1 MSRRNRSPWSANIH
15 SCRMVILRH
24 RVEEAA
30 MEDISKNLLIAAL
43 PGGSYWLLGL
53 LLL

>member
-1 MSRRNRSPWSANIH
+1 MNDLST
-15 SCRMVILRH
+15 
-24 RVEEAA
+24 
-30 MEDISKNLLIAAL
+30 NLLIAAL

>member
-1 MSRRNRSPWSANIH
+1 MSRRNHRLRNANIH
-15 SCRMVILRH
+15 PSRMVILRH

-30 MEDISKNLLIAAL
+30 MEDFSKNLLIAAL

>member
-1 MSRRNRSPWSANIH
+1 MR
-15 SCRMVILRH
+15 
-24 RVEEAA
+24 EEWLFTS
-30 MEDISKNLLIAAL
+30 MEDATMNDLSTNLLLAAL